1 MGERRH
7 GKLKVKT
14 NSRLGST
21 EPAIYRNIENLIN
34 SVGKSNF
41 VSH

>member
-1 MGERRH
+1 VGERRH

-21 EPAIYRNIENLIN
+21 EPTIYRNFEDLIMLE
-34 SVGKSNF
+34 KSNF

>member
-21 EPAIYRNIENLIN
+21 EPTIYRNFEDLIMLE
-34 SVGKSNF
+34 KSNF